1 MSETWRG
8 CACLFLA
15 VSSLAC
21 AAASRPPGTAQPD
34 AVSGY
39 PATITADDER
49 RANAIGAW
57 RAFAEAQG
65 VQSIAAPEFQPI
77 TATVRTIAPVT
88 ANSTLLRLPRI
99 GAQGTE
105 QTEEQTREALRRFI
119 ESARGVLGVDPAD
132 VSLVSIDTL
141 DNGMKRARYQQK
153 PFLYS
158 LRGGY
163 GDIEIVFAPDG
174 RVLELSSTAI
184 PEADR
189 LRRALAGVSPRVNAE
204 QARARLI
211 GQTFTRGTGANAQ
224 TIAVTDASAVT
235 VREIVIYPV
244 ARADEPSTL
253 ELHLAWEIAVR
264 PAANAP
270 EALIYVDAVR
280 NELLGTMNAER

>member
-1 MSETWRG
+1 MSEIWRG

-15 VSSLAC
+15 AWSLAC
-21 AAASRPPGTAQPD
+21 AASRPPGTTQPD

-39 PATITADDER
+39 PVTITADDER

-65 VQSIAAPEFQPI
+65 VRSVPDIAVPEFQPI

-88 ANSTLLRLPRI
+88 AISTLIRLPRI
-99 GAQGTE
+99 GAEGTE

-141 DNGMKRARYQQK
+141 DNGAKRARYRQK

-174 RVLELSSTAI
+174 RILELSSTAI
-184 PEADR
+184 PDADR
-189 LRRALAGVSPRVNAE
+189 LRRALAGVSPRFTAE
-204 QARARLI
+204 QARAGLV
-211 GQTFTRGTGANAQ
+211 GQTLTRGAGASAQ

-235 VREIVIYPV
+235 VRELVIYPV
-244 ARADEPSTL
+244 TRADEPSTL
-253 ELHLAWEIAVR
+253 EFHLAWEIAVR

-270 EALIYVDAVR
+270 DALIYVDAVR
-280 NELLGTMNAER
+280 DEVIEAR